1 MSADFRPR
9 PPASRPRQPHRVRRT
24 ALATAASLAALAF
37 GATASHADV
46 GSVYFD
52 ANGNAAAGG
61 SFFQP
66 NQGYRNVGL
75 GAEVL
80 PNLNTAVDNVGIGD
94 HALFGNFYGDDNIA
108 IGSSAMVGPANG
120 TQPNNN
126 IGIGSQALSGITNG
140 ANNVATGFQALSA
153 NTTGAENIAAGTN
166 ALNDNTTGDQNLA
179 FGRGALTNAV
189 SADENVAAGYHALF
203 ANTTGQD
210 NTALGDRTLNS
221 NTTGDNN
228 LAAGAGAGASLTT
241 GSDNIDIASPGKA
254 GEAGTIRIGT
264 QLQTRAFLAGVSG
277 TAISRPAQP
286 VLINASGQL
295 GTARAATRRSGGGAK
310 VSESALSRLQA
321 KVTRL
326 AQQNRRQEKEL
337 RALRAGD

>member
-9 PPASRPRQPHRVRRT
+9 PPASRPRQPRRVRRT
-24 ALATAASLAALAF
+24 ALATAASSRRARIRRH
-37 GATASHADV
+37 GGHADV

-75 GAEVL
+75 GAEV
-80 PNLNTAVDNVGIGD
+80 PKPQHRRRQRGD
-94 HALFGNFYGDDNIA
+94 RRPCALRQLLRRRQHRDRLKCDGRPRQRH
-108 IGSSAMVGPANG
+108 PAEY
-120 TQPNNN
+120 N

-189 SADENVAAGYHALF
+189 SADENVAAGYYALF
-203 ANTTGQD
+203 ANTTGQN

-228 LAAGAGAGASLTT
+228 LAAGAGAGANLTT
-241 GSDNIDIASPGKA
+241 GDDNIDIANSGKA

-310 VSESALSRLQA
+310 VSDSALSRLQA